1 MMIFSNDVLQA
12 IVMDGVAE
20 ASLGKLELIFR
31 LNKNLLQIKS
41 RKAHLNWEDHVTN
54 LQHSIEFESTYH
66 MAVTSFTTLVNILR
80 NDITVNK
87 ARSQASSSEN
97 EPIYP
102 ELVTGAGL
110 PFLGGEGSQN
120 SQRVVEIFILF
131 LHCP

>member
-1 MMIFSNDVLQA
+1 M
-12 IVMDGVAE
+12 AE
-20 ASLGKLELIFR
+20 
-31 LNKNLLQIKS
+31 
-41 RKAHLNWEDHVTN
+41 
-54 LQHSIEFESTYH
+54 
-66 MAVTSFTTLVNILR
+66 TSFTTLVNILR